1 MINKNTQKLI
11 KNIINKQLG
20 NPYPCSNQNV
30 GNYIFIKD
38 NFQLKIKKIINSHGF
53 TIISQTKNQILL
65 EKDNIRWIAFIM
77 KENMR
82 GKRAYRAII
91 DIEFDEK
98 FFQNV
103 IAPMLQGYCKEVTFF
118 ELYEN

>member
-1 MINKNTQKLI
+1 MINKITQKLN

-20 NPYPCSNQNV
+20 NPYPCSNQSV

-38 NFQLKIKKIINSHGF
+38 NFHLKIEKLINNYGF
-53 TIISQTKNQILL
+53 TIILQTKNQILL
-65 EKDNIRWIAFIM
+65 EKDNIQWIAFVM
-77 KENMR
+77 KENMHGR
-82 GKRAYRAII
+82 RAYRAII